1 MMSQG
6 RTGPCQQFELI
17 TGCKYWGLVTSDE
30 RGPLVAMVE
39 TKIRDIHL
47 CRFVVTGALVVP
59 RCSLS
64 CPTALYLTGKHSFV
78 LSLTVN
84 LFWCSLLGC
93 RASGFSVQV

>member
-6 RTGPCQQFELI
+6 RIGPCQEFVLV

-39 TKIRDIHL
+39 TKVRDIHL
-47 CRFVVTGALVVP
+47 SRLAVTGALVVP

-64 CPTALYLTGKHSFV
+64 CPTTFYSNRETFI
-78 LSLTVN
+78 
-84 LFWCSLLGC
+84 CSL
-93 RASGFSVQV
+93 SDH